1 MEEANKRRAN
11 YGPEKGSYMFD
22 VQHADSW
29 FWYVNVIVDLFIVSI
44 IAALMQLKK
53 LGAMEDWSITPAVNQ
68 MQKVGSS
75 S

>member
-11 YGPEKGSYMFD
+11 YGPEKGSYIFD

-53 LGAMEDWSITPAVNQ
+53 LGAMED
-68 MQKVGSS
+68 
-75 S
+75 